1 MFESPGRAR
10 AYTGLARGRAPEG
23 LHAHAGNDAPRNLD
37 DKVSRSSGRVRLGSQ
52 PSRKL
57 EAAARWRTRIEP
69 AL

>member
-23 LHAHAGNDAPRNLD
+23 LHAHAGNDAPRNSTLGP
-37 DKVSRSSGRVRLGSQ
+37 RYLGRVRLGSQ

-69 AL
+69 AR